1 MEKVKVYGYRWVVLV
16 TFMLING
23 IMQMHWINFAPIT
36 TEAVK
41 FYNVTTLQIGL
52 FSMSF
57 MIMFLFICIPA
68 SYVID
73 TYGIRIGV
81 GIGAVLT
88 AVFGMIKGIY
98 ADSYNAILIA
108 SFGLAVA
115 QPFIMNAMTKVAAE
129 WFPLEERATAAG
141 LGALSQYLG
150 FVVAMALTPV
160 LFKLYGGLE
169 GGGMKGMLMSYGY
182 ASLAIAI
189 LFFIFIK
196 DRPPT
201 PPTLRH
207 EVRHKVFQGL
217 KHMFKIKDM
226 ILLLILF
233 FIGLGMFNAV
243 TTWIEPLLGPRGI
256 NPEQAGLIG
265 AAMIVGGIIGA
276 VVIPILSDKQRKRKI
291 YLVICMIG
299 IIPGLLGMTFLNGFV
314 PLLASGFVLGFFIMS
329 AGPVGFQYGA
339 EVSFPTPESTSQGMI
354 LFAGQVSGII
364 FIYLMDMFK
373 NPVTGSMTASMIVF
387 LVLMIGSALA
397 AMAMKESPMI
407 MTQTELMEKTEEV
420 LEKIEGKTA
429 G

>member
-88 AVFGMIKGIY
+88 AVFGMVKGIY
-98 ADSYNAILIA
+98 ADSYNAILVA

-115 QPFIMNAMTKVAAE
+115 QPFIMNAMTKVAAD

-150 FVVAMALTPV
+150 FVVAMALTPI

-243 TTWIEPLLGPRGI
+243 TTWIEPLLEPRGI

-276 VVIPILSDKQRKRKI
+276 VVIPILSDKQRKRKA
-291 YLVICMIG
+291 YLVICMLG

-364 FIYLMDMFK
+364 FIYLMDKFK
-373 NPVTGSMTASMIVF
+373 NPMTGSMTASMIVF
-387 LVLMIGSALA
+387 LVLMLASAFA
-397 AMAMKESPMI
+397 ALAMKESPMI
-407 MTQTELMEKTEEV
+407 MTQRELMEKSEEV
-420 LEKIEGKTA
+420 IEKIEEKTA

>member
-1 MEKVKVYGYRWVVLV
+1 MEKVKVYGYRWVVLAA
-16 TFMLING
+16 FMLINC
-23 IMQMHWINFAPIT
+23 IMQMHWLNFAPIT
-36 TEAVK
+36 TDAEQ
-41 FYNVTTLQIGL
+41 FYNVSELQIGL

-57 MIMFLFICIPA
+57 MIMFIFMCIPA

-81 GIGAVLT
+81 GVGAVLT

-98 ADSYNAILIA
+98 ADSYNAILIS
-108 SFGLAVA
+108 SFGLAVG
-115 QPFIMNAMTKVAAE
+115 QPFILNAVTKVGAE
-129 WFPLEERATAAG
+129 WFPIEERATAAG

-160 LFKLYGGLE
+160 LFKLQ
-169 GGGMKGMLMSYGY
+169 GMKGMLMSYGY
-182 ASLAIAI
+182 ASLAIAV

-196 DRPPT
+196 DKPPT
-201 PPTLRH
+201 PPTHRH
-207 EVRHKVFQGL
+207 EVRHSVFIGL

-226 ILLLILF
+226 ILILILF

-243 TTWIEPLLGPRGI
+243 STWIEPLLKPRGI

-276 VVIPILSDKQRKRKI
+276 VVIPVLSDKQRKRKA
-291 YLVICMIG
+291 YLILCMIG
-299 IIPGLLGMTFLNGFV
+299 IVPGLVGMTFLSGFV
-314 PLLASGFVLGFFIMS
+314 PLLIAGFVLGFFTMS

-354 LFAGQVSGII
+354 LLAGQISGIL
-364 FIYLMDMFK
+364 FIYLMNLLK
-373 NPVTGSMTASMIVF
+373 NPETGSMTNSMIIF
-387 LVLMIGSALA
+387 LVLMIGSAVA
-397 AMAMKESPMI
+397 ALLMKESPMI
-407 MTQTELMEKTEEV
+407 MTQTELIEKTEEV
-420 LEKIEGKTA
+420 LERIDEKTA

>member
-88 AVFGMIKGIY
+88 AVFGMVKGIY
-98 ADSYNAILIA
+98 ANSYNAILIA

-115 QPFIMNAMTKVAAE
+115 QPFILNAMTKVAAE

-160 LFKLYGGLE
+160 LFKIQ
-169 GGGMKGMLMSYGY
+169 GMQGMLMSYGI
-182 ASLAIAI
+182 ASVVIAV

-196 DRPPT
+196 DKPPT

-207 EVRHKVFQGL
+207 EVRHKVFAGL

-243 TTWIEPLLGPRGI
+243 TTWIEPLLKPRGI

-265 AAMIVGGIIGA
+265 AAMILGGIIGA
-276 VVIPILSDKQRKRKI
+276 VIIPILSDKQRKRKA

-299 IIPGLLGMTFLNGFV
+299 IVPGLLGMTFLNGFV

-397 AMAMKESPMI
+397 ALAMKESPMI
-407 MTQTELMEKTEEV
+407 MTQTELIEKTEEV
-420 LEKIEGKTA
+420 LEKIDDKAA